1 MQLASL
7 AEGRREGGREIR
19 KKRIMR
25 KGGRETKKGGR
36 KMRKEEGEE
45 VNSKLLDT
53 DWNPKFW
60 VIQQID
66 GIVIFSILQI

>member
-1 MQLASL
+1 MQLTSL
-7 AEGRREGGREIR
+7 AEGRREEGREMR

-25 KGGRETKKGGR
+25 KGGRE
-36 KMRKEEGEE
+36 MRKEGGEE

-60 VIQQID
+60 VIQQN
-66 GIVIFSILQI
+66 VASLFLVFYILEELL